1 MKECTNERLNKN
13 KLHFL
18 TVNNY
23 KCKKEGTKE
32 IFIINGSLNQNERKF
47 IKYNKKNKQDKTN
60 EIKNKEKKERRKK
73 NNEWEVK

>member
-1 MKECTNERLNKN
+1 MGKKRNNEMKECTNERLNKN

-47 IKYNKKNKQDKTN
+47 IKYNKKKTS
-60 EIKNKEKKERRKK
+60 KTKRMK
-73 NNEWEVK
+73 